1 MTISRRGSFLG
12 AACACLVAALTATAV
27 AEAAP
32 APAAVAVSAARP
44 SPAARTFTVRLN
56 ARASQVVVC
65 DLEPFWCAPAS
76 RAGGRRWT
84 AVLPTGRPTGLRP
97 SSGPSDATDLGV
109 SPPQDL
115 IAGASPT
122 FKVSVLAI
130 TRSGAVR
137 RRTFRG
143 VYGDAAESRPV
154 RPAG

>member
-1 MTISRRGSFLG
+1 MTISWRWSLLG

-44 SPAARTFTVRLN
+44 SPAARTFKVRLN

-65 DLEPFWCAPAS
+65 DLEPVWCVPAS

-84 AVLPTGRPTGLRP
+84 AVLPTGPLP

-122 FKVSVLAI
+122 FQVSVLAI
-130 TRSGAVR
+130 SRSGAVR